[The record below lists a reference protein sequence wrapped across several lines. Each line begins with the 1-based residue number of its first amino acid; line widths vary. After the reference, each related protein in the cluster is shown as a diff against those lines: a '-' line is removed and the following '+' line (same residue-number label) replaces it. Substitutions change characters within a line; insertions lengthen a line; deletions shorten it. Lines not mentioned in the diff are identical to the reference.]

1 MPSFGNPGG
10 NPAMLQ
16 PIMRFGLALCLVA
29 AWFLPIPA
37 HSAVPQRV
45 ISAQCDEAAAT
56 AARQSGVP
64 IDVLLAV
71 TRTETGR
78 RSEGVL
84 VPWPWTVNM
93 EGAGRWFATE
103 DEARAY
109 VFQHFKRGARSFDV
123 GCFQINYKW
132 HGQAFRSIDEMF
144 DPVKNALYAAD
155 FLADLYGEFGDWTK
169 AAGAYHS
176 RTKEYADRYE
186 ARFDQVRQNVQPM
199 QLASAPNASRRAT
212 FGAPQRLDLNRA
224 LTNGPLVGQ
233 GTAAM
238 GSLVPVV
245 RSANG
250 GSVFLNLG
258 GS

>member
-132 HGQAFRSIDEMF
+132 HQQGFSSIEEMF
-144 DPVKNALYAAD
+144 DPDSNALYAAQ
-155 FLADLYGEFGDWTK
+155 FLESLFAELGSWTD
-169 AAGAYHS
+169 AVGAYHS
-176 RTKEYADRYE
+176 RTPEYATRYLKRYTGILAALGE
-186 ARFDQVRQNVQPM
+186 APPPIRAR
-199 QLASAPNASRRAT
+199 APSGSRGWADLFRNT
-212 FGAPQRLDLNRA
+212 DIGAGT
-224 LTNGPLVGQ
+224 TNGFRSP
-233 GTAAM
+233 
-238 GSLVPVV
+238 GSLVPL
-245 RSANG
+245 AQAG
-250 GSVFLNLG
+250 GAAFISLQQG
-258 GS
+258 DS